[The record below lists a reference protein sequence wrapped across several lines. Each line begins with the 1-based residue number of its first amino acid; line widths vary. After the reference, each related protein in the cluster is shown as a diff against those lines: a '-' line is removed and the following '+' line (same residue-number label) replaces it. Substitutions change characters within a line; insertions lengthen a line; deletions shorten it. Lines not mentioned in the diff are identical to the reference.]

1 MKKTPLLLAFA
12 MGILPSCTETDA
24 PEPQDASGGHEQSAG
39 ETSTPT
45 AAGCTVLGERI
56 PLPYTTDVMRQAI
69 ASLKA
74 GNKSAE
80 VGGMSDDDIRTTHLY
95 LRFAPRDSA
104 DMATRQ

>member
-1 MKKTPLLLAFA
+1 M
-12 MGILPSCTETDA
+12 
-24 PEPQDASGGHEQSAG
+24 
-39 ETSTPT
+39 
-45 AAGCTVLGERI
+45 LGERI